1 MDVFEAIKRR
11 RSIRAYLDRPIE
23 KEKITKLLQ
32 AAQLAPSAKNRQE
45 WKFIVVTDEK
55 IRKELV
61 PACRGQKFIAEAPV
75 VIAGIADPTFRWY
88 KIDMGIA
95 LEHVALEAVEL
106 GLGTCWIGAFDEKAV
121 SRLLD
126 VPPNLETVALLTVG
140 YPREEGFKTS
150 RKPLDEIVYYERY
163 SLSGDK

>member
-23 KEKITKLLQ
+23 KEKIIKLLQ

-55 IRKELV
+55 VRKDLV

-75 VIAGIADPTFRWY
+75 VIAGRF
-88 KIDMGIA
+88 
-95 LEHVALEAVEL
+95 
-106 GLGTCWIGAFDEKAV
+106 
-121 SRLLD
+121 
-126 VPPNLETVALLTVG
+126 
-140 YPREEGFKTS
+140 
-150 RKPLDEIVYYERY
+150 
-163 SLSGDK
+163 

>member
-11 RSIRAYLDRPIE
+11 RSIRTYLDRPIE

-55 IRKELV
+55 VRKELI

-88 KIDMGIA
+88 KLDMGIA

-121 SRLLD
+121 SRLLG

-140 YPREEGFKTS
+140 YPREEGLKTS